1 MADPVTATIVA
12 TSSLLSARSAVQQ
25 GAAARAAGQFNANM
39 AERNA
44 KVAEQQAE
52 QIKRSSEFDI
62 NRFRDNFADLQAT
75 AAQAFRYNGFVATGG
90 TPLQVLLDNAREA
103 DTEIAL
109 RRYNASIGEQQAL
122 ESATEQRLQGRLDR
136 MMGRSA
142 QRASYYQAAG
152 SLLGGGAR
160 ISSIFSRSPLT
171 QSKGFGS
178 AYSFGESPA
187 PTFEGPTGIPFGPA
201 EGYTGG

>member
-12 TSSLLSARSAVQQ
+12 GASLLSASSAVQQ
-25 GAAARAAGQFNANM
+25 GAAAKAAGQFNANM

-52 QIKRSSEFDI
+52 MIKRSSEFDI
-62 NRFRDNFADLQAT
+62 NRFRDNFSDLQAT

-142 QRASYYQAAG
+142 QKASYYQAAG
-152 SLLGGGAR
+152 SLLGGAAK
-160 ISSIFSRSPLT
+160 ISSIFGPSSVT
-171 QSKGFGS
+171 QPQVS
-178 AYSFGESPA
+178 AYSATERAA
-187 PTFEGPTGIPFGPA
+187 PTFTGSTGIEFGPA
-201 EGYTGG
+201 EGYIGG

>member
-1 MADPVTATIVA
+1 MADPVTATLVA
-12 TSSLLSARSAVQQ
+12 GTSLLSASAAVQQ

-142 QRASYYQAAG
+142 QKASYYQAAG
-152 SLLGGGAR
+152 SLLRGGAQ
-160 ISSIFSRSPLT
+160 IA
-171 QSKGFGS
+171 GMGD
-178 AYSFGESPA
+178 
-187 PTFEGPTGIPFGPA
+187 
-201 EGYTGG
+201 

>member
-1 MADPVTATIVA
+1 MADPVTATLVA
-12 TSSLLSARSAVQQ
+12 GTSLLSARGALAQ
-25 GAAARAAGQFNANM
+25 GAAANAASQFNANM

-44 KVAEQQAE
+44 QVAEQQAE
-52 QIKRSSEFDI
+52 MIKRSSEFDI
-62 NRFRDNFADLQAT
+62 NRFRDNFSDLQAT
-75 AAQAFRYNGFVATGG
+75 SAQAFRYNGFVATGG

-103 DTEIAL
+103 DEEIAL

-152 SLLGGGAR
+152 SLLRGGAQ
-160 ISSIFSRSPLT
+160 ISAM
-171 QSKGFGS
+171 GD
-178 AYSFGESPA
+178 
-187 PTFEGPTGIPFGPA
+187 
-201 EGYTGG
+201 

>member
-12 TSSLLSARSAVQQ
+12 GASLLSASSAVQQ
-25 GAAARAAGQFNANM
+25 GAAAKAAGQFNANM

-44 KVAEQQAE
+44 QVAEQQAE

-62 NRFRDNFADLQAT
+62 NRFRENFDDLQAT

-142 QRASYYQAAG
+142 QKASYYQAAG
-152 SLLGGGAR
+152 SLLSGGAK
-160 ISSIFSRSPLT
+160 IA
-171 QSKGFGS
+171 GM
-178 AYSFGESPA
+178 
-187 PTFEGPTGIPFGPA
+187 
-201 EGYTGG
+201 GG

>member
-12 TSSLLSARSAVQQ
+12 GASLLSASSAVQQ
-25 GAAARAAGQFNANM
+25 GAAAKAAGQFNANM

-52 QIKRSSEFDI
+52 MIKRSSEFDI
-62 NRFRDNFADLQAT
+62 NRFRDNFSDLQAT

-142 QRASYYQAAG
+142 QKASYYQAAG
-152 SLLGGGAR
+152 SLLSGGAK
-160 ISSIFSRSPLT
+160 IS
-171 QSKGFGS
+171 QMGD
-178 AYSFGESPA
+178 
-187 PTFEGPTGIPFGPA
+187 
-201 EGYTGG
+201 

>member
-1 MADPVTATIVA
+1 MADPVTAAVVA
-12 TSSLLSARSAVQQ
+12 GSSLLSAQSAVQQ

-44 KVAEQQAE
+44 KISEQQAE

-62 NRFRDNFADLQAT
+62 NRFRDNFDDLQAT

-90 TPLQVLLDNAREA
+90 TPLQVLLDNSREA

-142 QRASYYQAAG
+142 QKASYYQAAG
-152 SLLGGGAR
+152 SLLGGAAQ
-160 ISSIFSRSPLT
+160 ISQL
-171 QSKGFGS
+171 GD
-178 AYSFGESPA
+178 
-187 PTFEGPTGIPFGPA
+187 
-201 EGYTGG
+201 

>member
-12 TSSLLSARSAVQQ
+12 GASLLSASSAVQQ
-25 GAAARAAGQFNANM
+25 GAAAKAAGQFNANM

-44 KVAEQQAE
+44 QVAEQQAE

-62 NRFRDNFADLQAT
+62 NRFRENFDDLQAT

-142 QRASYYQAAG
+142 QKASYYQAAG
-152 SLLGGGAR
+152 SLLSGGAK
-160 ISSIFSRSPLT
+160 IA
-171 QSKGFGS
+171 GMGD
-178 AYSFGESPA
+178 
-187 PTFEGPTGIPFGPA
+187 
-201 EGYTGG
+201 

>member
-12 TSSLLSARSAVQQ
+12 GASLLSASSAVQQ
-25 GAAARAAGQFNANM
+25 GAAAKAAGQFNANM

-44 KVAEQQAE
+44 QVAEQQAE

-62 NRFRDNFADLQAT
+62 NRFRENFDDLQAT

-109 RRYNASIGEQQAL
+109 RRYNASIGEQQSL

-142 QRASYYQAAG
+142 QKASYYQAAG
-152 SLLGGGAR
+152 SLLSGGAK
-160 ISSIFSRSPLT
+160 IA
-171 QSKGFGS
+171 GM
-178 AYSFGESPA
+178 
-187 PTFEGPTGIPFGPA
+187 
-201 EGYTGG
+201 GG

>member
-1 MADPVTATIVA
+1 MADPVTATLVA
-12 TSSLLSARSAVQQ
+12 GTSLLSARGALAQ
-25 GAAARAAGQFNANM
+25 GAAANAASQFNANM

-44 KVAEQQAE
+44 QVAEQQAE
-52 QIKRSSEFDI
+52 MIKRSSEFDI
-62 NRFRDNFADLQAT
+62 NRFRDNFSDLQAT
-75 AAQAFRYNGFVATGG
+75 SAQAFRYNGFVATGG

-103 DTEIAL
+103 DEEIAL

-152 SLLGGGAR
+152 SLLRGGAQ
-160 ISSIFSRSPLT
+160 IA
-171 QSKGFGS
+171 GMGD
-178 AYSFGESPA
+178 
-187 PTFEGPTGIPFGPA
+187 
-201 EGYTGG
+201 

>member
-1 MADPVTATIVA
+1 MADPVTAALVA
-12 TSSLLSARSAVQQ
+12 GSSLLSAQSAVQQ

-44 KVAEQQAE
+44 KISEQQAE

-62 NRFRDNFADLQAT
+62 NRFRDNFDDLQAT

-90 TPLQVLLDNAREA
+90 TPLQVLLDNSREA

-142 QRASYYQAAG
+142 QKASYYQAAG
-152 SLLGGGAR
+152 SLLSGGAK
-160 ISSIFSRSPLT
+160 IA
-171 QSKGFGS
+171 GM
-178 AYSFGESPA
+178 
-187 PTFEGPTGIPFGPA
+187 
-201 EGYTGG
+201 GG